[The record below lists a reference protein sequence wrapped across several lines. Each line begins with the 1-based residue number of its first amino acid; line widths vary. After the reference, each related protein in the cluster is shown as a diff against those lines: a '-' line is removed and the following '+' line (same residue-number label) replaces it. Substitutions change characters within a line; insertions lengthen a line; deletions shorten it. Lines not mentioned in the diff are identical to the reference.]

1 MSKRKASKWELV
13 PLQIPKGK
21 KSEHVKHW
29 EKVGE
34 GSMDPPNDVSVHPTC
49 VIEYTGDIVTRVVI
63 G

>member
-13 PLQIPKGK
+13 PLQISKGK

-34 GSMDPPNDVSVHPTC
+34 GSMDPPNDLL
-49 VIEYTGDIVTRVVI
+49 I
-63 G
+63 

>member
-13 PLQIPKGK
+13 PLQISKGK
-21 KSEHVKHW
+21 KSECLKHW

-34 GSMDPPNDVSVHPTC
+34 ASVDPPSDVSVHPTC
-49 VIEYTGDIVTRVVI
+49 VIEYTGEIVDGFVS

>member
-13 PLQIPKGK
+13 PLQISKGK
-21 KSEHVKHW
+21 KCDCLKHW

-34 GSMDPPNDVSVHPTC
+34 TSVDPLSDVSVHPTC
-49 VIEYTGDIVTRVVI
+49 VIEYTGALVDGVVI